1 MKAITILFLFVPFTL
16 VAQIDSSEIKRKRS
30 VIELVLKKMNTT
42 EEVFIVVDKRFIYL
56 VNKNTREEFV
66 NEFLKVDILSSAK
79 VLSDHKAASMYGSI
93 ASNGAI
99 LITTEKNSY
108 PNYNLNSKTTW
119 NNRRGWSIQ
128 H

>member
-1 MKAITILFLFVPFTL
+1 MLFLFVPFIL

-66 NEFLKVDILSSAK
+66 NEFLKVDILSRAK

-99 LITTEKNSY
+99 LIITEKNSY
-108 PNYNLNSKTTW
+108 PNYNLNSKATW
-119 NNRRGWSIQ
+119 NSRRGWSIQ